1 MQKIERVI
9 TEDLETGGAGAAFAA
24 FVMDPTDP
32 TGAVKRPAFELASG
46 DALYFR

>member
-9 TEDLETGGAGAAFAA
+9 TEDLETGGAGAA